1 MNKDIICSGA
11 FPPKDGNLI
20 VTWSLLTKC
29 NYNCSYCM
37 TKGTEMSSNKA
48 IADTIEFLLSLKNYN
63 LEITIFGGEPTID
76 KRLYSIAKKLRMF
89 AKVIIF
95 TNLSASVDTYKDLL
109 NIGCF
114 LNVSYHGRII
124 RDNHDFLNKMQFLF
138 NERKDCFNYVNIL
151 LDEGIEEVLEFCKKN
166 GINHRL
172 SPIIGES
179 KKSDWIECIKYNNTL
194 TDKCYDTTI
203 ITSSLEERKL
213 IDTECMFLN
222 YNKFKNYICYA
233 GYSYIFI
240 DHKGLI
246 YRCVNDYD
254 NNKFI
259 SSVKDKFIQRPSI
272 CEYDTCNCE
281 FFVPKEIKEGMCNL
295 HLKTI

>member
-1 MNKDIICSGA
+1 MSKDIICSGA
-11 FPPKDGNLI
+11 FPPKEETLI

-29 NYNCSYCM
+29 NYNCPYCM
-37 TKGTEMSSNKA
+37 TKGTEVSSDEA
-48 IADTIEFLLSLKNYN
+48 IENTIEFLFSLKNRN
-63 LEITIFGGEPTID
+63 LEITLFGGEPTID
-76 KRLYSIAKKLRMF
+76 KRLYSIAKRLRTF

-95 TNLSASVDTYKDLL
+95 TNLSASVNTYKDLL
-109 NIGCF
+109 NIGCS
-114 LNVSYHGRII
+114 LNVSYHGRIV
-124 RDNHDFLNKMQFLF
+124 RNNQAFLDKMQSLF
-138 NERKDCFNYVNIL
+138 DERKDCFNYVNVL
-151 LDEGIEEVLEFCKKN
+151 LDEGIEEVLDFCKKN
-166 GINHRL
+166 EINHRL

-179 KKSDWIECIKYNNTL
+179 KKSDWLQCIKYNNTL
-194 TDKCYDTTI
+194 AVKRYDTTI
-203 ITSSLEERKL
+203 ITNSLEERKL

-222 YNKFKNYICYA
+222 FNKFKNYICYA

-254 NNKFI
+254 NNKVI
-259 SSVKDKFIQRPSI
+259 SSVRDEFIQRQSI

-281 FFVPKEIKEGMCNL
+281 FFVPKEIMDGVCNL